1 VRDDEP
7 PLHEDPVIKR
17 PEDRD
22 LLPVPVAPHRGD
34 AVAAL
39 VGGRAEHDHIH
50 IEDSGWSKP

>member
-1 VRDDEP
+1 VCDDEP
-7 PLHEDPVIKR
+7 PLHEVPVIKR

-39 VGGRAEHDHIH
+39 VVGHAEYDHIH
-50 IEDSGWSKP
+50 IEDSGWSKR